1 MSTREHREEER
12 KSRETKLLDQKSRA
26 ISHLEKRVT
35 QGSNPSRHRRAWCEL
50 DSVAET
56 SQLADHVASP
66 RLRGLL
72 SAGPGQ
78 LKIGPNSNRRCIA
91 AGATFSAGIAR
102 DALLDGFA
110 RRPRGHGVGRSTSTG
125 LVATIAF
132 NVAVTIARPSPLAVT
147 TPKGVTVTTVT
158 LDDDQLTVAVA
169 SSTRRSESVTSALS
183 CDASPLRL
191 KLALPSIER
200 EMAVGR
206 GVGLTEDLSP
216 HATAE
221 MATRTRRP

>member
-1 MSTREHREEER
+1 MCDF
-12 KSRETKLLDQKSRA
+12 L
-26 ISHLEKRVT
+26 
-35 QGSNPSRHRRAWCEL
+35 P
-50 DSVAET
+50 
-56 SQLADHVASP
+56 
-66 RLRGLL
+66 
-72 SAGPGQ
+72 
-78 LKIGPNSNRRCIA
+78 
-91 AGATFSAGIAR
+91 GIAR

-110 RRPRGHGVGRSTSTG
+110 RRPRGYGVGRSTSTG

-158 LDDDQLTVAVA
+158 LDDDQLTVVVA
-169 SSTRRSESVTSALS
+169 SSTLRSDSVTSALS

-200 EMAVGR
+200 EMAVGT

-216 HATAE
+216 HATGE